1 MSGDAA
7 DAAGRLIELAEQRS
21 RTAAEEHELA
31 DLQEAFG
38 DDDAPRTRRKARMK
52 GGSR

>member
-1 MSGDAA
+1 MSEDASA
-7 DAAGRLIELAEQRS
+7 AAGRLIELSEQAS

-38 DDDAPRTRRKARMK
+38 DDAATRTRRKAQMK
-52 GGSR
+52 GRP

>member
-1 MSGDAA
+1 MSGEAG
-7 DAAGRLIELAEQRS
+7 DAAGRLIELTERPA

-38 DDDAPRTRRKARMK
+38 DDEAGRTRRKARMK
-52 GGSR
+52 GGAG